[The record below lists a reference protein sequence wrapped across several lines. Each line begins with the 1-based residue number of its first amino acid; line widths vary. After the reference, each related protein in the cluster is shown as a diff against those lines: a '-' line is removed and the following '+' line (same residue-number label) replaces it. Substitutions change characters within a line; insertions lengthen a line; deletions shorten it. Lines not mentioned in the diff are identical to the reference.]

1 MGAPALEQ
9 FETAPTYSDFKYL
22 LKTHL
27 FTVVY
32 AGEYV
37 GIGVGA
43 VVVMYCLSVCFW
55 YLLKLCTALCPTAIV
70 FNKAITL

>member
-1 MGAPALEQ
+1 MGAPVLEQ
-9 FETAPTYSDFKYL
+9 FKTAPTFSDFKYL

-55 YLLKLCTALCPTAIV
+55 YLQHFIQQLLFLIKLLLY
-70 FNKAITL
+70 K